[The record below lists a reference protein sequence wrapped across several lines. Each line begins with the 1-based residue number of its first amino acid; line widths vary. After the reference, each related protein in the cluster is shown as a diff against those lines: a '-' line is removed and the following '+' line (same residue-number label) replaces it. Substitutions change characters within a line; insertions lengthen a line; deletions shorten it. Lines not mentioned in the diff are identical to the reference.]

1 MSLSA
6 GLLLPVL
13 NYCVTYIWY
22 MYIILS
28 TEWPASC
35 IAGNFGE
42 PKDVM
47 LRKNTYL
54 ELSFLCHSCVSLCS
68 IKDRG
73 WLVIRYHNLI
83 DMFAVKRSVM
93 NDNRSSK

>member
-28 TEWPASC
+28 TEQPASC

-47 LRKNTYL
+47 QRKNTYL

-83 DMFAVKRSVM
+83 DMFVVKRSVI
-93 NDNRSSK
+93 NDNRLSK